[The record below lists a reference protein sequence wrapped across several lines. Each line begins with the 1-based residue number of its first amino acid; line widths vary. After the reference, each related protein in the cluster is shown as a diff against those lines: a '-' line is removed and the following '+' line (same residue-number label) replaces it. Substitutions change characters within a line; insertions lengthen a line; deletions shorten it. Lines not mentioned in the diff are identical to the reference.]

1 VFARPASCRAVKYYG
16 LSRKTFVFIL
26 EIIGDFCCDFWRF
39 CHLSCMSHPT
49 KKQALKA
56 LQENPLS
63 CQNYVCPQGKVRSL
77 IYWNGRLS
85 DTIADE
91 KKKWK

>member
-1 VFARPASCRAVKYYG
+1 
-16 LSRKTFVFIL
+16 
-26 EIIGDFCCDFWRF
+26 
-39 CHLSCMSHPT
+39 MSHPT

-63 CQNYVCPQGKVRSL
+63 CQNYVDAQGKLRSL

-85 DTIADE
+85 DTIADR
-91 KKKWK
+91 KRKWK